1 MILNTSKLIIARYGG
16 TTMNRTKDSHTVGT
30 PEKPRGQE
38 MGRPGLKDR
47 SREEKQHT
55 PALIDNRNQRN
66 EMFGDKSFKHVGAN
80 PSAPRVNSPSTP
92 AAMPG
97 DVKLGE
103 SGGEKAFK
111 YRHSA
116 RRRSE

>member
-1 MILNTSKLIIARYGG
+1 
-16 TTMNRTKDSHTVGT
+16 MNKAKDSHTVGT
-30 PEKPRGQE
+30 PEKLRGQE

-47 SREEKQHT
+47 NREEMENT
-55 PALIDNRNQRN
+55 PALGGNRNQRN
-66 EMFGDKSFKHVGAN
+66 EMFGDKSSKHVGAN

-103 SGGEKAFK
+103 SGGEKEFNK
-111 YRHSA
+111 RHSGP
-116 RRRSE
+116 RSTD

>member
-1 MILNTSKLIIARYGG
+1 MGE
-16 TTMNRTKDSHTVGT
+16 TTMNRAKDAHTVGT
-30 PEKPRGQE
+30 PEKRRGQE
-38 MGRPGLKDR
+38 MGRPGLKDH
-47 SREEKQHT
+47 SREEMQHT
-55 PALIDNRNQRN
+55 PALSDDRNQRN
-66 EMFGDKSFKHVGAN
+66 EMFGDKSSKHIGAN

-92 AAMPG
+92 AAMPC

-103 SGGEKAFK
+103 SGGEKAFN